1 MVLIVNGEKIE
12 DSAIRQEVE
21 RLRPDY
27 ERVFSEQD
35 PKEREAQL
43 TDWSRENVIERVL
56 INQEVKENGG
66 KIPEDQVD
74 SALAKLKE
82 QYEDKEQLYN
92 DLGVKNDED
101 IKESLQMQMR
111 VEQRLNEVCKDLP
124 KPSQAAIQEYYEKNK
139 EQFKSGEQA
148 RVAHIVKY
156 VNWQTD
162 EETAHNAIKEAQDEL
177 KNGAAFEAVVEKHTD
192 CADNGGDLGYVM
204 KGQMVEEFEDVVFNL
219 GDGEVS
225 DVFRTRFGFH
235 IAKVYNRK
243 PAVVPEL
250 EEVKGG
256 IVDTLE
262 KQMRGEAIDE
272 FIDGLKSKAKIE
284 DIEADSSKA
293 KNSE

>member
-1 MVLIVNGEKIE
+1 MALIVNGEKIE

-27 ERVFSEQD
+27 ERVFSDQE
-35 PKEREAQL
+35 PKERKAQL

-56 INQEVKENGG
+56 INQEAKENGG
-66 KIPEDQVD
+66 KIPEAQVE

-101 IKESLQMQMR
+101 IKELLQMQMR

-148 RVAHIVKY
+148 RIAHIVKY

-192 CADNGGDLGYVM
+192 CADSGGDLGYVM

-219 GDGEVS
+219 GLGEIS

-235 IAKVYNRK
+235 IAKVYDRK
-243 PAVVPEL
+243 PAAVSEL
-250 EEVKGG
+250 KDVKGE
-256 IVDTLE
+256 IVETLKE
-262 KQMRGEAIDE
+262 QMRGKAIDE
-272 FIDGLKSKAKIE
+272 FIDGLKNKAKIE
-284 DIEADSSKA
+284 EI
-293 KNSE
+293 